1 MIDVDVLLFGILVL
15 FLAIFIYRTRKKIE
29 LQKIAFPLLYM
40 ILYRTKLGLGKMD
53 SLAKRFPKTLKVLS
67 YISITIGYL
76 GMLAILILLIKGT
89 YQFLFLNMPSPVGLV
104 IPKVKIAAGLPTLS
118 FMHWVI
124 AIIIL
129 ASVHEFSHGV
139 FARLNKIKIK
149 SSGFAFLGILLP
161 VLPAAFV
168 EPDEK
173 QMKKAPKKAQLS
185 VLAAGSF
192 ANFITAFVVFLI
204 MILVAVPIGSYFA
217 SQPSDL
223 VIKNLDE
230 GGPLTTAGIEN
241 GDKLFMINGYE
252 ISKTEDIFLALDGT
266 IPHQTIEVV
275 TDKGSYPVTLTEH
288 PENNAI
294 GYMGLRE
301 IELSCSP
308 QSYEG
313 CSNVKSKSLG
323 WVFMLLYWLFII
335 NLGVGLFNLLPLGI
349 LDGGK
354 MFYLAAFHFTKS
366 ETISKRIY
374 KYMNIFL
381 IMLLLTLILPQLYD
395 ALIAPLISLII

>member
-1 MIDVDVLLFGILVL
+1 MIDVDILLFGLLVL
-15 FLAIFIYRTRKKIE
+15 FLAIFIFRTRKKIE
-29 LQKIAFPLLYM
+29 LQKIAYPILYM
-40 ILYRTKLGLGKMD
+40 IIYRTKLGLGKMD
-53 SLAKRFPKTLKVLS
+53 ALANRFPKTLKVLS

-76 GMLAILILLIKGT
+76 GMLAILFLLVKGA

-104 IPKVKIAAGLPTLS
+104 LPRVEIAEGLPTLS

-185 VLAAGSF
+185 VLSAGSF

-204 MILVAVPIGSYFA
+204 MIMVAVPIGTYFA
-217 SQPSDL
+217 GQPNDL

-230 GGPLTTAGIEN
+230 GGPLKNVGIEE
-241 GDKLFMINGYE
+241 GDKLVMINGHE
-252 ISKTEDIFLALDGT
+252 ISNTGDIFVALDET
-266 IPHQTIEVV
+266 MPHQTIEIV

-313 CSNVKSKSLG
+313 CSNIKSKSLG
-323 WVFMLLYWLFII
+323 WIFMLLYWLFII

-381 IMLLLTLILPQLYD
+381 LLILLILILPQLYNS
-395 ALIAPLISLII
+395 LIAPLIALII